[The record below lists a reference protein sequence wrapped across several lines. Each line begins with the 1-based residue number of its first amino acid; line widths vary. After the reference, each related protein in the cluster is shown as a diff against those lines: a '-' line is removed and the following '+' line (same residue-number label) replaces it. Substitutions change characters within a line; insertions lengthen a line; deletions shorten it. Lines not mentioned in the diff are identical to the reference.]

1 MTDSPPLFEEMLAA
15 YPADKREFARRVYDR
30 FANGDAT
37 EFFAQLFLLLDV
49 YANYAKRIPQAVSET
64 NQSTLASLK
73 KVREEIGLLAQNVE
87 TRSVN
92 LDNLCEE
99 TTALCLATQEK
110 CEAAAERLAKLT
122 KEIGQQ
128 VDTKAIVE
136 NIRQSVDAGVRAEVI
151 QPFMQRTEELSA
163 DVLPTLEKIRNAN
176 EEAGRVWPGRIW
188 KMALTC
194 GLALGLAVA
203 IVGTSAAYFKIKS
216 HYDRTLAE
224 QIASAEKTLAQNQ
237 AAFRELAVANV
248 PVRVVRASD
257 GNTLRGGYAVVI
269 EGIYTTEERTNQN
282 GKEGIIY
289 FSSQRKESEL
299 ESIQREVQDAYQ
311 KMKEAG
317 K

>member
-1 MTDSPPLFEEMLAA
+1 MQQNQPLFEEMLAG
-15 YPADKREFARRVYDR
+15 YPAEKRELARAAYIR
-30 FANGDAT
+30 FVDGDTAH
-37 EFFAQLFLLLDV
+37 FFTQLFLLLDV
-49 YANYAKRIPQAVSET
+49 YANYANRIPLAMKAA
-64 NQSTLASLK
+64 NADTLTTLNDI
-73 KVREEIGLLAQNVE
+73 REEIGILAQTVE
-87 TRSVN
+87 TKSVN
-92 LDNLCEE
+92 LGNATEQ
-99 TTALCLATQEK
+99 TSALCLATQQK
-110 CEAAAERLAKLT
+110 CETAAQRLAKLT

-128 VDTKAIVE
+128 VDTTAIVE
-136 NIRQSVDAGVRAEVI
+136 SIRKSVDAGVRAEVI
-151 QPFMQRTEELSA
+151 TPFMQRTEELSA
-163 DVLPTLEKIRNAN
+163 SVMPTLEKIRDAS
-176 EEAGRVWPGRIW
+176 EEAARVWPGRIW
-188 KMALTC
+188 KMALAC
-194 GLALGLAVA
+194 GLVLGLAVA
-203 IVGTSAAYFKIKS
+203 IVGTSAAYFKIKR

-224 QIASAEKTLAQNQ
+224 QIASTEKTLAQNQ
-237 AAFRELAVANV
+237 SAFRELAVANV

>member
-1 MTDSPPLFEEMLAA
+1 MQQNQPLFEEMLAG
-15 YPADKREFARRVYDR
+15 YPAEKRELARAAYNR
-30 FANGDAT
+30 FVDGDTAH
-37 EFFAQLFLLLDV
+37 FFTQLFLLLDV
-49 YANYAKRIPQAVSET
+49 YANYASRIPLAMKGANQET
-64 NQSTLASLK
+64 LDTLRDM
-73 KVREEIGLLAQNVE
+73 REEIGVLAKTVE
-87 TRSVN
+87 TKSVN
-92 LDNLCEE
+92 LGNATEQ
-99 TTALCLATQEK
+99 TSALCLATQQK
-110 CEAAAERLAKLT
+110 CEAAAQRLSKLT

-136 NIRQSVDAGVRAEVI
+136 SIRQSVDAGVRADVI
-151 QPFMQRTEELSA
+151 TPFMERTEELSA

-194 GLALGLAVA
+194 GLVLGLAVA

-216 HYDRTLAE
+216 HYERTLAE

-237 AAFRELAVANV
+237 TAFRELAVANV
-248 PVRVVRASD
+248 PIRVVRVSAA
-257 GNTLRGGYAVVI
+257 NTLPSGYAVVI
-269 EGIYTTEERTNQN
+269 EGVYTTEERTNQN
-282 GKEGIIY
+282 GKEGVIY

-311 KMKEAG
+311 KMKGGG

>member
-1 MTDSPPLFEEMLAA
+1 MPERQPLFEEMLAG
-15 YPADKREFARRVYDR
+15 YPAEKRELARAAYNR
-30 FANGDAT
+30 FVDGDST
-37 EFFAQLFLLLDV
+37 HFFTQLFLLLDV
-49 YANYAKRIPQAVSET
+49 YANYSNRIPLAMKAANED
-64 NQSTLASLK
+64 TLAMLK
-73 KVREEIGLLAQNVE
+73 DVREEMGLLAQTVE

-99 TTALCLATQEK
+99 TTALCMATQDK

-136 NIRQSVDAGVRAEVI
+136 SIRQSVDAGVRAEVI
-151 QPFMQRTEELSA
+151 TPFMQRTGELTEI
-163 DVLPTLEKIRNAN
+163 VIPTLEKIRAAS
-176 EEAGRVWPGRIW
+176 EEAARVWPARIW

-203 IVGTSAAYFKIKS
+203 IVGTSAAYFKIKT
-216 HYDRTLAE
+216 HYERTLAE
-224 QIASAEKTLAQNQ
+224 QITSAEKTLAQNQ
-237 AAFRELAVANV
+237 TAFQELAVANV
-248 PVRVVRASD
+248 PIRVVRVADANILPS
-257 GNTLRGGYAVVI
+257 GYAVVM
-269 EGIYTTEERTNQN
+269 EGIYATEERTNQN